1 MVYAA
6 YLVVNEKT
14 IFNSDYSSDS
24 GLQLTGTVFSERSL
38 TTAFNLTGYTL
49 TLRIYRNGSDSDQ
62 FNQTCTITVA
72 ASGTWYL
79 QITSNTLP
87 ISGVYLA
94 KMELSKSGTVISTLN
109 DQEILI
115 KQGPTT

>member
-1 MVYAA
+1 MVYGA
-6 YLVVNEKT
+6 YLVVNEKVL
-14 IFNSDYSSDS
+14 FNSDYSSDS
-24 GLQLTGTVFSERSL
+24 GLKLTGTIFSERSL

-49 TLRIYRNGSDSDQ
+49 TLRIYKNGSDSDQ
-62 FNQTCTITVA
+62 FNQACTITTA

-79 QITSNTLP
+79 QIASNTLP
-87 ISGVYLA
+87 VAGVYYA

-115 KQGPTT
+115 KKGPTV